1 VQVFWH
7 SAAHV
12 LGAALEAELGPQLL
26 LCDGPALLTAEGGFF
41 YEMHLRGGQAGHAPA
56 GGNAASGVAATPAAV
71 GADAAPDAGAASLVA
86 WGRGGGTLNE
96 SVMPALE
103 RRMRALAKER
113 HPFVRIDVSA
123 AQAARVF
130 ADNPFKLQMLSR
142 IPRDQRISLYRCG
155 PFVDLCRGPH
165 LPHTGYLKAL
175 QLYRVAGSHWQGP
188 PPPGLVAPDAAD
200 AAAAQ
205 PPLLQRV
212 YGVAFPSSGELAR
225 WREGIEDAKRRDHRL
240 VGKAQQ
246 LFFFHDASPGSAF
259 FLPHGTRIYNR
270 VG

>member
-1 VQVFWH
+1 VQIFWH

-12 LGAALEAELGPQLL
+12 LGAALEAELGPQVL

-41 YEMHLRGGQAGHAPA
+41 YEMHLLGGHA
-56 GGNAASGVAATPAAV
+56 GDAAAEAVLSGVAATP
-71 GADAAPDAGAASLVA
+71 DAAPAAGAANLVA

-96 SVMPALE
+96 SVIPALE

-113 HPFVRIDVSA
+113 HPFVRIDVTA
-123 AQAARVF
+123 AQAASVF
-130 ADNPFKLQMLSR
+130 ADNPFKLEMLAR

-188 PPPGLVAPDAAD
+188 PPRGLTAPEAAG

-225 WREGIEDAKRRDHRL
+225 WREGIEDAKRRDHRV

-270 VG
+270 VGFAP